1 MVRIH
6 FPPQVKEIRRTA
18 MSTGPMHDSR
28 RGLAGYYR
36 YQARKIGAHMNP
48 PDPTTRLMQDP
59 KQPASRLRTVNIHHT
74 AAIEKTFPNGRARRP
89 PCANYYRCCCF
100 RR

>member
-1 MVRIH
+1 VV
-6 FPPQVKEIRRTA
+6 FVPQAVNEIRRTA

-36 YQARKIGAHMNP
+36 YQPRKIAAHIDP

-59 KQPASRLRTVNIHHT
+59 KQPAARLRTVNIHERI
-74 AAIEKTFPNGRARRP
+74 AADRHRE
-89 PCANYYRCCCF
+89 
-100 RR
+100 